1 MKIKDFCG
9 KYNKIVTQSLKDKF
23 LQDNLE
29 IKQYL
34 PFITKDILATNLV
47 NQTSYVY
54 ETYIDESGEEK
65 KRKTD
70 KIKLN
75 STAQYLLFCRLVI
88 ENYTN
93 LEKETAGFFEEY
105 DALKQCGLLDKLM
118 GENSILPMDDI
129 AELKTIIDMH
139 QKDVIF
145 NESTTQA
152 FIGKQIDKFKQIGE
166 IAVKPY
172 MKQISENLSGISKED
187 IDKVVEFAKNS
198 GFKEV

>member
-1 MKIKDFCG
+1 MKIKDFCE
-9 KYNKIVTQSLKDKF
+9 KYNKIATQSLKDKF

-34 PFITKDILATNLV
+34 PFITKDVLATNLV

-152 FIGKQIDKFKQIGE
+152 FIGKQIDKFKQFGE

-172 MKQISENLSGISKED
+172 MKQISENLSNISKED
-187 IDKVVEFAKNS
+187 IDKVVEFAKNG
-198 GFKEV
+198 GFTEV

>member
-1 MKIKDFCG
+1 MKIKDFCE
-9 KYNKIVTQSLKDKF
+9 KYNKIATQSLKDKF

-29 IKQYL
+29 IKKYL
-34 PFITKDILATNLV
+34 PFVTKDILATNLV

-65 KRKTD
+65 RRKTD

-129 AELKTIIDMH
+129 SELKTIIDMH

-172 MKQISENLSGISKED
+172 VKQISENLSGISKED
-187 IDKVVEFAKNS
+187 ISKIIEFSKNIDS
-198 GFKEV
+198 KEK

>member
-1 MKIKDFCG
+1 MKIKDFCE

-23 LQDNLE
+23 LKDNLE

-129 AELKTIIDMH
+129 AELRTIIDMH

-152 FIGKQIDKFKQIGE
+152 FIGKQIDKFKQFGE

-187 IDKVVEFAKNS
+187 LNKVVEFAKNG

>member
-1 MKIKDFCG
+1 MKIKDFCE

-152 FIGKQIDKFKQIGE
+152 FIGKQIDKFKQFGE

-172 MKQISENLSGISKED
+172 MKQISENLNGISKED
-187 IDKVVEFAKNS
+187 IDKVVEFAKNG
-198 GFKEV
+198 GFTEV